1 MKRLLACLLMLS
13 LLASAALSVGCA
25 ETEKPEETT
34 EAATAAA
41 VTTAEPVPETT
52 EAPGDDDLELD
63 PSLTFSGET
72 LTMLLRADRAGA
84 VDEFVVAAEDD
95 NGDTVKTAIIARQS
109 YVEEKLGIKFAY
121 ETVNEKELIAKVRN
135 NIDSGYVVDVICAA
149 ASQAP
154 TLAAEG
160 LVANLLDIPNLN
172 FDKVWWGSRS
182 DMAENLSIGGKLY
195 MASGDASQL
204 TLGKG
209 LCMYFNEN
217 LLATI
222 DNRSPQ
228 MLYDEVNNLKWTIDR
243 LFEMSKEYAHED
255 GNQVWDA
262 NDVYGC
268 NIYLKTIV
276 DGYFAAFDQPIVSK
290 DGGEYKIAMNND
302 RMTVIVEKLSQLC
315 YSDNA
320 TYITSGKGK
329 SETFFIEGHALFT
342 HGGMEWGVDFNASE
356 ISGQFGII
364 PYPML
369 DTDQGKYYSAL
380 SDVYTMFLV
389 PGNAKDLNKIGA
401 ALELT
406 AAKGYETTTVAYFE
420 VLLKSRVASDANA
433 MQMLDIIHDGLC
445 YEFGFTYSSALGNPA
460 QAFRTLLKDASAG
473 NWASYWAS
481 NGTVFQ
487 TKLDEMMAQ
496 YK

>member
-13 LLASAALSVGCA
+13 LLVSATLAVGCA
-25 ETEKPEETT
+25 DTQQSEETT
-34 EAATAAA
+34 AAEIAAAT
-41 VTTAEPVPETT
+41 TEPAPEVT

-63 PSLTFSGET
+63 TSLNFNNET

-84 VDEFVVAAEDD
+84 VEEFLIAAEDD
-95 NGDTVKTAIIARQS
+95 NGDTVNTAIIARQA
-109 YVEEKLGIKFAY
+109 YVEGQLGVTISY
-121 ETVNEKELIAKVRN
+121 ETVKEADLIAKVRN

-149 ASQAP
+149 AFQAP

-160 LVANLLDIPNLN
+160 LVENLLDVPNLN

-182 DMAENLSIGGKLY
+182 DMAENLAIGDQLY
-195 MASGDASQL
+195 LASGDASQL

-217 LLATI
+217 LLKTI

-228 MLYDEVNNLKWTIDR
+228 MLYDEVNNLNWTVDR
-243 LFEMSKEYAHED
+243 LFEISKEYSRDD
-255 GNQVWDA
+255 GNQDWDA

-302 RMTVIVEKLSQLC
+302 RMTVIVEKLNQLC

-320 TYITSGKGK
+320 TYITSAKGNSQK
-329 SETFFIEGHALFT
+329 FFIEGHALFT

-356 ISGQFGII
+356 LSGQFGII

-389 PGNAKDLNKIGA
+389 PNNAKDLNKIGA
-401 ALELT
+401 VLELT
-406 AAKGYETTTVAYFE
+406 AAKSYETTTVAYFE
-420 VLLKSRVASDANA
+420 VLLKSRVANDVNA

-445 YEFGFTYSSALGNPA
+445 SEFGFTYSAALGNPA
-460 QAFRTLLKDASAG
+460 QAFRTLLASSSSA
-473 NWASYWAS
+473 NWSSYWAS
-481 NGTVFQ
+481 KGNVFQ

-496 YK
+496 YQ